1 MTDTSLYFATPIY
14 RSKVKSD
21 LENYV
26 IDMSENEKSVR
37 MSNTGGWQSR
47 HYTRP
52 EKEFELLWAQIEEK
66 INEFHKSLS
75 LKHHLEISDLWFN
88 VNYKGSANRQH
99 QHSGSIH
106 SGVYYIRTPENCGN
120 ICFMHPSQSIT
131 WSWPNNLLVNEQNY
145 INSSMVSIKPIKN
158 MLLIF
163 PSWSEHSV
171 DTNESDDTRISLSFN
186 TKLIGV

>member
-1 MTDTSLYFATPIY
+1 MIDTSLYFATPIY
-14 RSKVKSD
+14 RSKIKSD

-26 IDMSENEKSVR
+26 IDMSENEMSLR

-52 EKEFELLWAQIEEK
+52 EREFELLWAQIEEK

-88 VNYKGSANRQH
+88 VNYKGAANRQH

-106 SGVYYIRTPENCGN
+106 SGVY
-120 ICFMHPSQSIT
+120 
-131 WSWPNNLLVNEQNY
+131 
-145 INSSMVSIKPIKN
+145 
-158 MLLIF
+158 
-163 PSWSEHSV
+163 
-171 DTNESDDTRISLSFN
+171 
-186 TKLIGV
+186 

>member
-1 MTDTSLYFATPIY
+1 MNQTSLYFATPIH
-14 RSKVKSD
+14 RSNIKSD

-106 SGVYYIRTPENCGN
+106 SGVYYIKTSENCGN
-120 ICFMHPSQSIT
+120 LCFPHPNQTIM
-131 WSWPNNLLVNEQNY
+131 WGWGGLQEENNILNCG
-145 INSSMVSIKPIKN
+145 MVSFSPLKDS
-158 MLLIF
+158 LFIF
-163 PSWSEHSV
+163 PSWCPHSV
-171 DTNESDDTRISLSFN
+171 DTNQSDEPRISLSFN
-186 TKLIGV
+186 TGLIR